1 MDNADTLISLPTH
14 DTGLKTSKAQRR
26 KLKTWATRIQLNNGD
41 EPRCPRRVS
50 SSYFLHIELCV
61 LFRST
66 VFDYPFVIYSSNGRN
81 TNGKHMGNKGITDI
95 IFVVCII

>member
-1 MDNADTLISLPTH
+1 MDNADTLITLGTH
-14 DTGLKTSKAQRR
+14 DTGLKTSKTQRK
-26 KLKTWATRIQLNNGD
+26 KLKTWATRIQLNTGD

-50 SSYFLHIELCV
+50 SSCFLNIE
-61 LFRST
+61 FRST

-81 TNGKHMGNKGITDI
+81 INGNHMGNKGITDI